1 MPIGTKHDIF
11 VPSAPIKS
19 KYSKINISKSINH
32 CVYFNLMTRK
42 SRSLFIIPI
51 HDQLDAIENGRP

>member
-1 MPIGTKHDIF
+1 MHN
-11 VPSAPIKS
+11 PSAPVKS

-42 SRSLFIIPI
+42 SRPLFIIPI